1 MKQIKK
7 SKDTHCI
14 HDGLHDK
21 DPLAGVNTP
30 VYTSSSYDY
39 RVPSGT
45 VYPRYFN
52 TINQKEIVQK
62 LCALEQ
68 GEDGLLFS
76 SGMAAISCT
85 LFSLLKAG
93 DHALFAAQL
102 YGGTY
107 NLIQSEFPKFNIGFS
122 YVNGPEPEE
131 FEAAIQPDTRV
142 IYIETP
148 SNPVLGII
156 DIQAVAEVAKKHG
169 LITVIDNTFASPVN
183 QNPLALGMDVVIHSG
198 TKYLGGHSDLCFG
211 AVITSDRLAGV
222 LYKSAINY
230 GGSINAL
237 DSYLIERSLKTLA
250 VRVQRQNENAGKLAG
265 FLSEHEMIDK
275 VYYPGLKDHPGHDIA
290 SRQMLGFGGMLAFE
304 LKLTEDKAIDIF
316 LDGLSVIQP
325 AVSLG
330 GVETIICSPARTSH
344 IKMSRQHRLEMGVT
358 DSLLRLSTGI
368 EQAEDLINDLDVALH
383 LVKEKAGDGITA
395 V

>member
-1 MKQIKK
+1 MKQSNK

-14 HDGLHDK
+14 HGGLHDK
-21 DPLAGVNTP
+21 DPSAGVNTP

-52 TINQKEIVQK
+52 TVNQKDIAQK

-68 GEDGLLFS
+68 GEEGLLFS

-85 LFSLLKAG
+85 LFSLLKAS
-93 DHALFAAQL
+93 DHAVFAAQL

-122 YVNGPEPEE
+122 YVNGSAPEE
-131 FEAAIQPDTRV
+131 FEAAIQPNTKV

-156 DIQAVAEVAKKHG
+156 DIQAIAEVARKHG

-183 QNPLALGMDVVIHSG
+183 QNPLVLGMDVVIHSG

-211 AVITSDRLAGV
+211 AVITSTRHAEV

-237 DSYLIERSLKTLA
+237 DSYLIERSLKTLV
-250 VRVQRQNENAGKLAG
+250 VRVQRQNENAGKLAA
-265 FLSEHEMIDK
+265 FLSGHEMIDK

-290 SRQMLGFGGMLAFE
+290 KRQMLGYGGMLAFE
-304 LKLTEDKAIDIF
+304 LKLTEDRAIDIF
-316 LDGLSVIQP
+316 LDGLSIIQP
-325 AVSLG
+325 AISLG

-344 IKMSRQHRLEMGVT
+344 IKMSRQHRLAMGVT

-368 EQAEDLINDLDVALH
+368 EQAADLISDLDVALH
-383 LVKEKAGDGITA
+383 LVKEKAGDRITA
-395 V
+395 T